1 MLDKLK
7 KVIREIH
14 SEPGNGTLSWGRI
27 AATASLVAAITWVTR
42 LVFQTH
48 ALPSLEG
55 ISGFVVAPYMANK
68 VSTAVQSFSG
78 NPVTPAVVP
87 PAENLHSPT

>member
-1 MLDKLK
+1 MFDKLK

-14 SEPGNGTLSWGRI
+14 SEPGPNGTLSWGRI
-27 AATASLVAAITWVTR
+27 AATASLAAAIVWVSR

-68 VSTAVQSFSG
+68 VSTAVQSFSQ
-78 NPVTPAVVP
+78 NPVTPQK
-87 PAENLHSPT
+87 